1 MAGNNRIGSRS
12 IAPQT
17 RRTVGQENIPPQQT
31 QHSGRQPRARQE
43 AFRDLASAGRAPLQ
57 ARNLNIGVPQSQ
69 ARQAPAKPHSM
80 RTSGHGV
87 SIGQAVHN
95 HLEAITRQIEILA
108 KHGGKSAWERPLQV
122 AELVKA
128 RLPQLPA
135 AKSIALLKELQ
146 SILGNPNTRER
157 HSALASFVAH
167 NRLVQGAAVARPA
180 PAPYAAKP
188 APMPHAARPVPAPA
202 RGMGRPVAAPQRQP
216 AKRVFKSF
224 EELATARPFPPAAR
238 PSPAPQPS
246 RLNHSFDA
254 RGEVA
259 SLRNRPAATT
269 APARTASAPPQ
280 YGRSSSAGARPAAQ
294 PQPQFELKHFIGFV
308 RDAAQQDSGL
318 RYSEAEIYSRAAVE
332 HNSYLARLNGKGDG
346 AAQPQSRPA
355 RTQSAPPRLPADP
368 APHLDFL
375 QRNGLDRETDARNAY
390 RGETGGYHLAYEDH
404 LARQQPVTYGT
415 ATRPQRTQPR
425 PKLTE
430 DQIESIRQFENQRA
444 EQANEYPDHDEAIR
458 RYKMQN
464 GYS

>member
-31 QHSGRQPRARQE
+31 QHSGRQPRTRQE

-95 HLEAITRQIEILA
+95 HLEAITRQIQILG
-108 KHGGKSAWERPLQV
+108 KHGGKSAWERPLKV
-122 AELVKA
+122 AKLVKA

-188 APMPHAARPVPAPA
+188 APMPHAGRPVLAPA
-202 RGMGRPVAAPQRQP
+202 RGMGRPVAAPQ
-216 AKRVFKSF
+216 
-224 EELATARPFPPAAR
+224 
-238 PSPAPQPS
+238 PQPS

-259 SLRNRPAATT
+259 SLRNRSAATA

-280 YGRSSSAGARPAAQ
+280 YGRSGSAGARPAAQ

-318 RYSEAEIYSRAAVE
+318 RYSEAEIHSRAQAE
-332 HNSYLARLNGKGDG
+332 YDSYLARLNDKGDG
-346 AAQPQSRPA
+346 AAKPQSRPA
-355 RTQSAPPRLPADP
+355 RTQSAPPRMRADP

-390 RGETGGYHLAYEDH
+390 HGETGGHHLAHEDH

-444 EQANEYPDHDEAIR
+444 EQENEYPDHDEAIR

>member
-31 QHSGRQPRARQE
+31 QHSGRQPRTRQE

-95 HLEAITRQIEILA
+95 HLEAITRQIQILG
-108 KHGGKSAWERPLQV
+108 KHGGKSAWERPLKV
-122 AELVKA
+122 AKLVKA

-157 HSALASFVAH
+157 HSALASFVAD

-202 RGMGRPVAAPQRQP
+202 RGMGRPVAAPQPQP

-224 EELATARPFPPAAR
+224 EELATARPFSPAAR

-259 SLRNRPAATT
+259 SLRNRPAATA

-280 YGRSSSAGARPAAQ
+280 YGRSGSAGARPAAQ
-294 PQPQFELKHFIGFV
+294 PQPQFELQALHRLRQGCGPAGF
-308 RDAAQQDSGL
+308 G
-318 RYSEAEIYSRAAVE
+318 AAVQRGG
-332 HNSYLARLNGKGDG
+332 N
-346 AAQPQSRPA
+346 PQSSTGGVRQLPSPGSMARAMGPPNRSPGRPA
-355 RTQSAPPRLPADP
+355 RNPRRRACGPIP
-368 APHLDFL
+368 
-375 QRNGLDRETDARNAY
+375 RRTSISCS
-390 RGETGGYHLAYEDH
+390 ETG
-404 LARQQPVTYGT
+404 
-415 ATRPQRTQPR
+415 
-425 PKLTE
+425 
-430 DQIESIRQFENQRA
+430 
-444 EQANEYPDHDEAIR
+444 
-458 RYKMQN
+458 
-464 GYS
+464 

>member
-31 QHSGRQPRARQE
+31 QHSGRQPRTRQE

-80 RTSGHGV
+80 GASGNGV
-87 SIGQAVHN
+87 SIGQAAHN
-95 HLEAITRQIEILA
+95 HFEAITRQIEILA
-108 KHGGKSAWERPLQV
+108 KYGGKSAWERPLQV

-128 RLPQLPA
+128 RLPQLSA

-146 SILGNPNTRER
+146 SILRSPNTRER
-157 HSALASFVAH
+157 NSALARFVART
-167 NRLVQGAAVARPA
+167 RLVQGAAVARPAPA

-202 RGMGRPVAAPQRQP
+202 RGMGRPVAAPQ
-216 AKRVFKSF
+216 
-224 EELATARPFPPAAR
+224 
-238 PSPAPQPS
+238 PQPS
-246 RLNHSFDA
+246 RLTHSFDA

-294 PQPQFELKHFIGFV
+294 PQPQFELKDFIRFA
-308 RDAAQQDSGL
+308 RDEAQQDSRL
-318 RYSEAEIYSRAAVE
+318 RHSEPEIHSRAQAE
-332 HNSYLARLNGKGDG
+332 YDSYLARLNGKGDG
-346 AAQPQSRPA
+346 PTRPQSRPA
-355 RTQSAPPRLPADP
+355 RTQSAPPRLRADP

-375 QRNGLDRETDARNAY
+375 QRNRLDRETDARNAY
-390 RGETGGYHLAYEDH
+390 HGETGGHRLAHEDH

-458 RYKMQN
+458 RYKVQN

>member
-31 QHSGRQPRARQE
+31 QHSGRQPRTRQE

-146 SILGNPNTRER
+146 TILRSPNTRER
-157 HSALASFVAH
+157 NSELAGFVAR

-202 RGMGRPVAAPQRQP
+202 HGMGRPVAAPQPQP

-224 EELATARPFPPAAR
+224 EELATARPFSPAAR

-246 RLNHSFDA
+246 RPNHSFDA
-254 RGEVA
+254 RGEVV

-280 YGRSSSAGARPAAQ
+280 YGRSSSAGTRPAAQ
-294 PQPQFELKHFIGFV
+294 PQPQFELKDFIRFA
-308 RDAAQQDSGL
+308 RDEAQQDSRL
-318 RYSEAEIYSRAAVE
+318 RHSEPEIHSRAQAE
-332 HNSYLARLNGKGDG
+332 YDSYLARLNGKGDG
-346 AAQPQSRPA
+346 PTRPQSRPA
-355 RTQSAPPRLPADP
+355 RTQSAPPRLRADP

-375 QRNGLDRETDARNAY
+375 QRNRLDRETDARNAY
-390 RGETGGYHLAYEDH
+390 HGETGGHRLAHEDH

-430 DQIESIRQFENQRA
+430 DQIQSIRQFEDQRA
-444 EQANEYPDHDEAIR
+444 EQENELPNHDEAIR

-464 GYS
+464 GY